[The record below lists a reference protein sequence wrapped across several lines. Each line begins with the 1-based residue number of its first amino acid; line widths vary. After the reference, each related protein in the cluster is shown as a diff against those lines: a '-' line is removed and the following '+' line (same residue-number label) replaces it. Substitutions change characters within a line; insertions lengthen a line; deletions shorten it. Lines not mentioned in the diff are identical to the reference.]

1 MLLLVILAVVHTK
14 SLRKM
19 TAVSLN
25 SGASLPSIGLG
36 LWKIPK
42 EDAAN
47 AVVEAIRVG
56 YRHLDS
62 ACDYG
67 NEVEVGAGIAQ
78 AISEGL
84 CKREDL
90 WITSKLWNTYHD
102 PEHVGPA
109 LERTLSDLGVDYL
122 DLYLIHF
129 PIALRYVPF
138 EKRYPPEWFYDP
150 DAKEPAMQFAQVSL
164 ADTWFAMEK
173 LVDAGKVNHIGV
185 CNYGVSLM
193 RDLRNYARIQP
204 SVLQI
209 ESHPYLTQEAL
220 IRYCHDN
227 RIAVTAFSPLAA
239 LSYVE
244 LGMAG
249 QADSVLSEACVVAAA
264 NRLGKT
270 PAQVVLRWGTQRGTA
285 VIPKTTKPERL
296 IENADV
302 FDFELSEAE
311 MTAISGLNQNRRFND
326 PGVFCEA
333 AFNTA
338 CPIYE

>member
-1 MLLLVILAVVHTK
+1 
-14 SLRKM
+14 M
-19 TAVSLN
+19 TAVSLT

-42 EDAAN
+42 DDAAA
-47 AVVEAIRVG
+47 AVVEAIRAG

-67 NEVEVGAGIAQ
+67 NEAEVGAGIAQ
-78 AISEGL
+78 AIDEGL
-84 CKREDL
+84 CTRDEL
-90 WITSKLWNTYHD
+90 WITSKLWNTYHASAD
-102 PEHVGPA
+102 VPQA
-109 LERTLSDLGVDYL
+109 LQRTLDDLGVDYL

-129 PIALRYVPF
+129 PIALSFVPF
-138 EKRYPPEWFYDP
+138 ETRYPPEWFYDP
-150 DAKEPAMQFAQVSL
+150 DAASPTMQFAKVPLSE
-164 ADTWFAMEK
+164 TWAAMEA
-173 LVDAGKVNHIGV
+173 LVDSGKVKHIGV

-193 RDLRNYARIQP
+193 RDLGNYARIQP

-220 IRYCHDN
+220 LRYCKDN
-227 RIAVTAFSPLAA
+227 HIAVTAFSPLAA

-249 QADSVLSEACVVAAA
+249 QADSVLTETCVVDASK
-264 NRLGKT
+264 RLGKT
-270 PAQVVLRWGTQRGTA
+270 PAQIVLRWGVQRGTA
-285 VIPKTTKPERL
+285 VIPKTTKPARL

-302 FDFELSEAE
+302 FDFELNESEMA
-311 MTAISGLNQNRRFND
+311 AISALNQNRRFND
-326 PGVFCEA
+326 PGVFCKA
-333 AFNTA
+333 AFNTD